1 MDTSGLY
8 IIAVD
13 ALSNGVSSSPSNT
26 PNFPSISIRD
36 MVKSEHEFL
45 INNLKINH
53 VQAVIGMSMGGIQTF
68 EWMVS
73 YPDYMDKA
81 IPIEGTPKQ
90 SFYDILLWQ
99 TEASIIQ
106 QAKKEKQDM
115 RIAMQRVTDI
125 NNLHL
130 YTPQYLATTQSPDS
144 VNAFL
149 AREYMAKQNADN
161 YLSQL
166 QAIIRQDIYKTT
178 GRMITGIKNLI
189 KCNVLVVVTTQDLLV
204 NPLSAIEFAKTN
216 NYRLVE
222 LGSDLGHLL
231 PIIKPNEIKQATIE
245 FLK

>member
-1 MDTSGLY
+1 MDTTGFY
-8 IIAVD
+8 IIAMD
-13 ALSNGVSSSPSNT
+13 ALGNGLSSSPSNT
-26 PNFPSISIRD
+26 PSFPSISIRD
-36 MVKSEHEFL
+36 MVKAEHEFL

-53 VQAVIGMSMGGIQTF
+53 VLAVIGISMGGMQTF

-81 IPIEGTPKQ
+81 ISIEGTPKQ

-99 TEASIIQ
+99 TQASIIQ

-125 NNLHL
+125 NTLHL
-130 YTPQYLATTQSPDS
+130 YTPQYLATTQSLDS

-149 AREYMAKQNADN
+149 AKSYMAEQNADN

-166 QAIIRQDIYKTT
+166 QAMIRQDIYKSS
-178 GRMITGIKNLI
+178 GRMIIDIKNLI

-204 NPLSAIEFAKTN
+204 NPLNAIEFAKAN
-216 NYRLVE
+216 NFKLVE
-222 LGSDLGHLL
+222 LSSDFGHLL
-231 PIIKPNEIKQATIE
+231 PFFKANEIKQATIE